1 MLFRSYEYPGNVREL
16 KNIVERVSVLSAG
29 PVIGLEDLP
38 ADLRNPATAVPVG
51 GTPLPLAESMARAEK
66 QFLLGALTRCGN
78 NRTKAAEV
86 LGISRKNLWEKMKLH
101 RIEL

>member
-1 MLFRSYEYPGNVREL
+1 MLSP
-16 KNIVERVSVLSAG
+16 G

-38 ADLRNPATAVPVG
+38 SDLRNPLAV
-51 GTPLPLAESMARAEK
+51 TDAESASLPLAESMARAEK
-66 QFLLGALTRCGN
+66 QFLLSALTRCGN

-86 LGISRKNLWEKMKLH
+86 LGISRKNLWEKMKSH